1 MKHNSRLF
9 TFIITIIGGIFLM
22 INLKINFFDSVWD
35 YFFAIQ
41 IFVLNSYEFVKFLK
55 LKKNEKNI

>member
-1 MKHNSRLF
+1 MKINSRLF